1 MSPRTIRAVLLIHC
15 SVYNFSKALDHSD
28 KVAALALLVHQLI
41 SARILQAVALAKQ
54 LEDLRIQMDMQAIT
68 SMLRACSSGHAALQ
82 FFRHQE
88 ELNSEVII
96 LASSLT
102 YKSAA
107 DMN

>member
-1 MSPRTIRAVLLIHC
+1 MRPLRQSR
-15 SVYNFSKALDHSD
+15 SFG
-28 KVAALALLVHQLI
+28 LACTPTY